1 MSALLNFIV
10 NNKKH
15 VPVSG
20 KHQTPLYYLNLS
32 IEVERDLWY
41 FSSSWTTF
49 RTWTGDSQTSAT
61 KTGVGKKNIAK
72 GCGGVGFVSC
82 FPYNVE
88 RQLNNA
94 KFGDLFSWL
103 VMHAVSV

>member
-41 FSSSWTTF
+41 FSSSWKKKLPLERELDTHKLLLLKLE
-49 RTWTGDSQTSAT
+49 WEK
-61 KTGVGKKNIAK
+61 KTLQKGVG
-72 GCGGVGFVSC
+72 V
-82 FPYNVE
+82 
-88 RQLNNA
+88 
-94 KFGDLFSWL
+94 
-103 VMHAVSV
+103 